1 MDPSPDGVVCEADE
15 SQCIHL
21 VGDHKGRVQ
30 SQVPFAEDELEH
42 PAGVCIS
49 LALNLRHE
57 DSIERVSINVI
68 FDELSNKAKFEKISS
83 D

>member
-30 SQVPFAEDELEH
+30 SQVPFAEHQPRSELEARGFH
-42 PAGVCIS
+42 RESV
-49 LALNLRHE
+49 N
-57 DSIERVSINVI
+57 
-68 FDELSNKAKFEKISS
+68 
-83 D
+83 